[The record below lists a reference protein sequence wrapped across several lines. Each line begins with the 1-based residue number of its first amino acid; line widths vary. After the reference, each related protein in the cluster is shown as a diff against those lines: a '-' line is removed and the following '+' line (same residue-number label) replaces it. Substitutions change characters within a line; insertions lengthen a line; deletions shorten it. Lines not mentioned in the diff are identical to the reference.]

1 MQDENYGKMRTFMYG
16 NKEERR
22 VITGSEQETAKK
34 MGEIGK
40 TEVTRTD
47 HAGTLYETVGPTT
60 TEWKDPIIPNR
71 SLEIKESI
79 LSNVYQTYVKNSG
92 PGAGGLA
99 LVYNYSVLSMI
110 PPPNTTSFR

>member
-1 MQDENYGKMRTFMYG
+1 MNHEIDHAVQFDQNRQQQIKDANMQDENYG

-47 HAGTLYETVGPTT
+47 HAGTLYETVGPTG
-60 TEWKDPIIPNR
+60 KIQ
-71 SLEIKESI
+71 
-79 LSNVYQTYVKNSG
+79 LS
-92 PGAGGLA
+92 
-99 LVYNYSVLSMI
+99 
-110 PPPNTTSFR
+110 

>member
-60 TEWKDPIIPNR
+60 TEWKDPII
-71 SLEIKESI
+71 IKPEE
-79 LSNVYQTYVKNSG
+79 KDKK
-92 PGAGGLA
+92 
-99 LVYNYSVLSMI
+99 
-110 PPPNTTSFR
+110 